1 MTICPESR
9 KTNCEKHVWILQQVQ
24 ASAKLGMSG
33 KIPRG
38 EALLRR
44 MSGASPTR
52 CLTSPATSTPSATH
66 NFLYK
71 TSKTAPKGAVFLIF
85 SAIVITVFCCN
96 NDVLLEKLSDIQEPL
111 SQLHVGIILSDMRS
125 VPAFCSASS
134 HSFSIFISA
143 FTFSAYRSVRETML
157 HLYIHGDNRRLFSE
171 KVCDTMT
178 LPHKVHNM

>member
-24 ASAKLGMSG
+24 ASAKLGMSE

-96 NDVLLEKLSDIQEPL
+96 NDVLLEKKRRCF
-111 SQLHVGIILSDMRS
+111 H
-125 VPAFCSASS
+125 
-134 HSFSIFISA
+134 
-143 FTFSAYRSVRETML
+143 TFSSSLYIYQFTTLPVSRTHIAYRSA
-157 HLYIHGDNRRLFSE
+157 NRSRRSSIRR
-171 KVCDTMT
+171 CGSDPTA
-178 LPHKVHNM
+178 PD

>member
-1 MTICPESR
+1 
-9 KTNCEKHVWILQQVQ
+9 
-24 ASAKLGMSG
+24 MSG

-52 CLTSPATSTPSATH
+52 CLTSPATLTPSATH

-96 NDVLLEKLSDIQEPL
+96 NDVLLEKLSDIQKPL
-111 SQLHVGIILSDMRS
+111 SQLHVRTILPDIKNGITKETATYFRK
-125 VPAFCSASS
+125 CSASTLMIKS
-134 HSFSIFISA
+134 GGNVQRAAMNGKRQSYSVVANGKVDVQNVQNRNTVKLLPSA
-143 FTFSAYRSVRETML
+143 GFASVA
-157 HLYIHGDNRRLFSE
+157 
-171 KVCDTMT
+171 
-178 LPHKVHNM
+178 P

>member
-66 NFLYK
+66 NFFYK
-71 TSKTAPKGAVFLIF
+71 TSKTAPFGAVFLIF
-85 SAIVITVFCCN
+85 SAIILVIFWRN
-96 NDVLLEKLSDIQEPL
+96 SDA
-111 SQLHVGIILSDMRS
+111 M
-125 VPAFCSASS
+125 
-134 HSFSIFISA
+134 
-143 FTFSAYRSVRETML
+143 
-157 HLYIHGDNRRLFSE
+157 SE
-171 KVCDTMT
+171 KTILCLSVLGAIVLI
-178 LPHKVHNM
+178 LPERCCFPGKRMLQ

>member
-1 MTICPESR
+1 MTICPENR

-24 ASAKLGMSG
+24 ASKMLGMSG

-96 NDVLLEKLSDIQEPL
+96 NDVLLEKLSDIQKPL
-111 SQLHVGIILSDMRS
+111 SQLHVRTILPDIKNSSRICF
-125 VPAFCSASS
+125 AFS
-134 HSFSIFISA
+134 HSFGTFISTV
-143 FTFSAYRSVRETML
+143 TFSHIAL
-157 HLYIHGDNRRLFSE
+157 LGKLYCFSR
-171 KVCDTMT
+171 KKSTF
-178 LPHKVHNM
+178 